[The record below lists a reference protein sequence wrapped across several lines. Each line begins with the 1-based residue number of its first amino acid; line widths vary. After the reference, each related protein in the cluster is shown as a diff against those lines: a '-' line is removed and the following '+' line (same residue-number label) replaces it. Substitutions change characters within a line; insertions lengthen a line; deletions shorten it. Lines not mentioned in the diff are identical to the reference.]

1 MLRHVLTVVG
11 AFAALALAACETSR
25 VTQPPVDGTL
35 TVQVSL
41 TSATIT
47 SLTLEVTGP
56 GIAEPLMANL
66 TLSGSTASTSLEVP
80 AGADR
85 RFVVKGYDAAGILV
99 YQGEKT
105 SSVQSGQALSLA
117 ITLSALTSAATV
129 TVTVGGVTVT
139 LTPGATQLAV
149 GATSTWTASAS
160 ENGVAVVN
168 PAILWASSV
177 PTVASVGSTG
187 TVTGHAPGTARIV
200 ATFRG
205 VAAGAEITVQE

>member
-1 MLRHVLTVVG
+1 MRQISVAAIAL
-11 AFAALALAACETSR
+11 FALALAGCEPGR
-25 VTQPPVDGTL
+25 VTRPQNGTL
-35 TVQVSL
+35 SVQVNV
-41 TSATIT
+41 TSATIAA
-47 SLTLEVTGP
+47 LTLEVTGP

-66 TLSGSTASTSLEVP
+66 TLSGTTASTTLEIP

-105 SSVQSGQALSLA
+105 SSVQSGQALTLA
-117 ITLSALTSAATV
+117 ITLSALTNATTV

-139 LTPGATQLAV
+139 LTPGATELPV
-149 GATSTWTASAS
+149 GATTTYSAAAS
-160 ENGVAVVN
+160 ENGVAVAN
-168 PAILWASSV
+168 PQISWASSV
-177 PTVASVGSTG
+177 PTIASVSATG

-205 VAAGAEITVQE
+205 VAAGAQITVQE

>member
-1 MLRHVLTVVG
+1 MRHISIAAIAV
-11 AFAALALAACETSR
+11 FALAIAGCEPDR
-25 VTQPPVDGTL
+25 VTQPENGTL
-35 TVQVSL
+35 SVQVNVA
-41 TSATIT
+41 SATIAA
-47 SLTLEVTGP
+47 LTLEVTGP
-56 GIAEPLMANL
+56 GITEPLMANL
-66 TLSGSTASTSLEVP
+66 TLSGTTASTSLEVP

-85 RFVVKGYDAAGILV
+85 RFVVRGYDAAGILI

-117 ITLSALTSAATV
+117 ITLAALTNSTTV

-139 LTPGATQLAV
+139 LTPGATQIAV
-149 GATSTWTASAS
+149 GATTSYSATASD
-160 ENGVAVVN
+160 NGVAVVN
-168 PAILWASSV
+168 PQISWASSV
-177 PTVASVGSTG
+177 PTIASVSSTG